1 MTYLGR
7 APGYFGTGYDSLGS
21 APRDLLLRSTQN
33 AARDLIARSKFLPSS
48 QRAIYMLTEL
58 ASLDPALPVKVEA
71 TLKTLL
77 KKGYSDDAAME
88 KAIEIE
94 SANSLIDRVV
104 QEGKSS
110 MSGLGALGADKFF
123 RDAGRFATNLTQ
135 GAMCS
140 GALRDLIV
148 ERVGAGSGREAAMT
162 AQAGADALRGAA
174 ACGGQSPPAAAP
186 PPPMPSLPTTPPP
199 APDSIP
205 IWPFLIGGTALVAV
219 VVLATRRK
227 G

>member
-7 APGYFGTGYDSLGS
+7 APGYFSTGHDALGS

-33 AARDLIARSKFLPSS
+33 AARDLITRSKFLPSS
-48 QRAIYMLTEL
+48 QRAIYMFTEL
-58 ASLDPALPVKVEA
+58 ASLDPALPVKVDA
-71 TLKTLL
+71 TIKTLL
-77 KKGYSDDAAME
+77 KKGYSSDGAME

-110 MSGLGALGADKFF
+110 MSGLGVSPFL
-123 RDAGRFATNLTQ
+123 RDAGRFASNLTQ

-148 ERVGAGSGREAAMT
+148 GRVGAGSGREAAMT

-174 ACGGQSPPAAAP
+174 ACGGRSSPAATP
-186 PPPMPSLPTTPPP
+186 PPSMPSLPTTPPP

-219 VVLATRRK
+219 VVLASRRK